1 MFLQASV
8 RRFLRRPTRSF
19 GVAAFSLKFLVAA
32 HRTAAQ
38 VPGELRG
45 RITDATTGRAIAGAR
60 IEIADRVEPARSDAD
75 GAFVVRGLE
84 PKTYGVAVRAVGY
97 AAFKR
102 DVSIQNGR
110 TALLDAVLDPVPIPL
125 AAVVSSAPRPA
136 SERETAAFD
145 RAAIESSGKRDVGE
159 LLTTV
164 PGVVVTRSGGP
175 GQPTQVSIRGSSA
188 AEVLVVVDGVVA
200 NSPLTGVADL
210 SQLSLATIE
219 RVTVWEGA
227 QSARYGGRALAGVVV
242 VDTRR
247 AEREGSLS
255 LDAGSWGA
263 RAVSGSI
270 GDATE
275 SASRL
280 SGMISAEHRTTRG
293 DFSYDVPAVRGGGTA
308 LRANSD
314 ATSTSV
320 LGVAGIDGSG
330 GSVRLRGDWRSTDR
344 GLAGSIVQP
353 SLTGRDD
360 EHHAS
365 AALELSSTRGVFVFD
380 GSASLA
386 RDRTH
391 FSDPRPPFGSSYD
404 DVLDATEARAAS
416 LATASGSLGAA
427 TPASLTLGGDAREL
441 DVTATSLASN
451 APRSQRIVG
460 AYTSVRLSRELGV
473 VGVATT
479 FAGRVDHDDLIATT
493 VSSPRA
499 SVELSRGAASL
510 SASIGNGYSPPSL
523 ADQFFHEGVLVKA
536 NPSLAPER
544 TRGETEL
551 RAAVRD
557 VTFGVATLSGDASVY
572 RADVDGMILWS
583 PDFRFIWSPL
593 NVDVRRSGW
602 QLGARFGVPAAWGG
616 GFNAG
621 ANVDRSDVTYTG
633 AGQNGQVIYRPRT
646 TARISE
652 SIARRYARVD
662 VETRYVGSR
671 RTVAGTDL
679 NGLDPYW
686 LTDVRLAVPVVRAA
700 WRLEGTVGV
709 ENVFDRPASMLVDY
723 PFGGR
728 RWTVGFRTS
737 RRAGG
742 AGEGG

>member
-1 MFLQASV
+1 MFLQAGVSW
-8 RRFLRRPTRSF
+8 FLRRATRSV
-19 GVAAFSLKFLVAA
+19 GVAAFTLAFVAA
-32 HRTAAQ
+32 RRTVAQ

-60 IEIADRVEPARSDAD
+60 IEIADRVDPARSDAD
-75 GAFVVRGLE
+75 GAFVVRGLD

-97 AAFKR
+97 AAFRR
-102 DVSIQNGR
+102 DVSVENGR
-110 TALLDAVLDPVPIPL
+110 TELLDAALDPVPTPL
-125 AAVVSSAPRPA
+125 AVVVSSAPRPA
-136 SERETAAFD
+136 SERETASFD

-164 PGVVVTRSGGP
+164 AGVVVTRSGGP

-247 AEREGSLS
+247 AQREGSLA
-255 LDAGSWGA
+255 LDAGSWGG

-275 SASRL
+275 SASRV
-280 SGMISAEHRTTRG
+280 SGMISAERRTTRG

-308 LRANSD
+308 LRTNSD

-320 LGVAGIDGSG
+320 LGVAGIDGAA
-330 GSVRLRGDWRSTDR
+330 GSIRLRGDWRSTER

-365 AALELSSTRGVFVFD
+365 AALELSSARGVFAFD
-380 GSASLA
+380 GSASLG

-391 FSDPRPPFGSSYD
+391 FADPTPPFGSAYD
-404 DVLDATEARAAS
+404 DVLNATEARAAS
-416 LATASGSLGAA
+416 SATASGTLGAV
-427 TPASLTLGGDAREL
+427 TPASLTLGADARRL

-451 APRSQRIVG
+451 TPRSQRIVG
-460 AYTSVRLSRELGV
+460 AYASLLVSRDLGAF
-473 VGVATT
+473 GIATT
-479 FAGRVDHDDLIATT
+479 FADRVDHDDLIAAT

-536 NPSLAPER
+536 NPGLAPER

-557 VTFGVATLSGDASVY
+557 VGLGVASLSGDAAVY

-602 QLGARFGVPAAWGG
+602 QLGARLAAPAWR
-616 GFNAG
+616 GFSAG
-621 ANVDRSDVTYTG
+621 ANVDHSDVTYTG
-633 AGQNGQVIYRPRT
+633 GGQDGQVIYRPRT

-652 SIARRYARVD
+652 SIARRFARVD

-671 RTVAGTDL
+671 RTAAGTDL
-679 NGLDPYW
+679 NSLDPYW
-686 LTDVRLAVPVVRAA
+686 LTDVRLTVPVVRAS
-700 WRLEGTVGV
+700 WRLDGAVGV

-737 RRAGG
+737 RRAG
-742 AGEGG
+742 AGDGG

>member
-1 MFLQASV
+1 MFLQAGVSCV
-8 RRFLRRPTRSF
+8 RRRATRSV
-19 GVAAFSLKFLVAA
+19 GVAAFTLASLVGVRGVL
-32 HRTAAQ
+32 AQ

-45 RITDATTGRAIAGAR
+45 RISDATTGSVIAGAR
-60 IEIADRVEPARSDAD
+60 IEIADRVEPSRSDGD
-75 GAFVVRGLE
+75 GSFVVRGLE
-84 PKTYGVAVRAVGY
+84 PRTYSVAVRAVGY
-97 AAFKR
+97 AAFR
-102 DVSIQNGR
+102 RTVSIENGR
-110 TALLDAVLDPVPIPL
+110 TAVLDAALDPVPTAL
-125 AAVVSSAPRPA
+125 AAVVSSARRSA
-136 SERETAAFD
+136 SEREAAAFD

-159 LLTTV
+159 LLATV

-188 AEVLVVVDGVVA
+188 AEVLVIVDGVVA

-210 SQLSLATIE
+210 SQLSLATTE

-247 AEREGSLS
+247 ADREGSLA
-255 LDAGSWGA
+255 LDAGSWGE
-263 RAVSGSI
+263 RAVSGTI

-280 SGMISAEHRTTRG
+280 SGMISAEHRATRG

-308 LRANSD
+308 RRANSA

-320 LGVAGIDGSG
+320 LGVAGIDGSA

-365 AALELSSTRGVFVFD
+365 AAVELTSARGPVSFD
-380 GSASLA
+380 GSASLS

-391 FSDPRPPFGSSYD
+391 FSDPTPPFGSSYD
-404 DVLDATEARAAS
+404 DVLNATEARAAS
-416 LATASGSLGAA
+416 SATASGTLVAA
-427 TPASLTLGGDAREL
+427 IPASLTVGADARQL
-441 DVTATSLASN
+441 DITATSLAAN

-460 AYTSVRLSRELGV
+460 AYTSLLMSRDLGALGV
-473 VGVATT
+473 TTT
-479 FAGRVDHDDLIATT
+479 FADRVDHDDVIAAT

-499 SVELSRGAASL
+499 SIELSRGAASL

-536 NPSLAPER
+536 NPALAPER

-557 VTFGVATLSGDASVY
+557 LGLGGAMLSGDAAVY

-602 QLGARFGVPAAWGG
+602 QIGARFAVPAAWN
-616 GFNAG
+616 FNVG
-621 ANVDRSDVTYTG
+621 ASIDHSDVTYTG
-633 AGQNGQVIYRPRT
+633 AGQTGQVIYRPRT
-646 TARISE
+646 TARVSE
-652 SIARRYARVD
+652 SIARRFARVD

-679 NGLDPYW
+679 NDLDPYW
-686 LTDVRLAVPVVRAA
+686 LTDIRLAVPLVRAA
-700 WRLEGTVGV
+700 WRLEGTLGV

-728 RWTVGFRTS
+728 RWTVGLRTS

-742 AGEGG
+742 AGVGG

>member
-1 MFLQASV
+1 M
-8 RRFLRRPTRSF
+8 PT
-19 GVAAFSLKFLVAA
+19 A
-32 HRTAAQ
+32 
-38 VPGELRG
+38 
-45 RITDATTGRAIAGAR
+45 
-60 IEIADRVEPARSDAD
+60 
-75 GAFVVRGLE
+75 
-84 PKTYGVAVRAVGY
+84 
-97 AAFKR
+97 
-102 DVSIQNGR
+102 
-110 TALLDAVLDPVPIPL
+110 L
-125 AAVVSSAPRPA
+125 AAVVSSARRSA

-145 RAAIESSGKRDVGE
+145 RAAIESSGKHDVGE
-159 LLTTV
+159 LLVTV

-188 AEVLVVVDGVVA
+188 AEVLVIVDGVVA

-210 SQLSLATIE
+210 SQLSLATTE

-247 AEREGSLS
+247 AEREGSLA
-255 LDAGSWGA
+255 LDAGSWGD

-270 GDATE
+270 GDAAE

-280 SGMISAEHRTTRG
+280 SGMISAEHRATRG

-308 LRANSD
+308 RRTNSD

-320 LGVAGIDGSG
+320 LGVAGIDGSA

-365 AALELSSTRGVFVFD
+365 AAVELTSARGAVSFD
-380 GSASLA
+380 GSASLS

-391 FSDPRPPFGSSYD
+391 FSDPTPPFGSSYD
-404 DVLDATEARAAS
+404 DVLNAAEARAAS
-416 LATASGSLGAA
+416 SATASGTLVAA
-427 TPASLTLGGDAREL
+427 MPASLTVGADARQL

-451 APRSQRIVG
+451 APRSQRIAG
-460 AYTSVRLSRELGV
+460 AFTNLHHVARRSAY

-479 FAGRVDHDDLIATT
+479 FADRVDRDDLIAAT

-499 SVELSRGAASL
+499 SIELSRGAASL
-510 SASIGNGYSPPSL
+510 SASIANGYSPPSL

-536 NPSLAPER
+536 NPELAPER
-544 TRGETEL
+544 TRGATEL

-557 VTFGVATLSGDASVY
+557 VTLGAATLSGDAAVY

-602 QLGARFGVPAAWGG
+602 QLGATFAVPAAWS
-616 GFNAG
+616 FNVG
-621 ANVDRSDVTYTG
+621 ASIDHGDVTYTG
-633 AGQNGQVIYRPRT
+633 AGQAGQVIYRPRT

-652 SIARRYARVD
+652 SIARRFARVD

-679 NGLDPYW
+679 NDLDPYW
-686 LTDVRLAVPVVRAA
+686 LTDVRLSVPLARAA
-700 WRLEGTVGV
+700 WRLEGTLGV

-728 RWTVGFRTS
+728 RWTVGLRTS
-737 RRAGG
+737 RRAGA

>member
-1 MFLQASV
+1 MFLQAGVS
-8 RRFLRRPTRSF
+8 RFLRRATRSLESL
-19 GVAAFSLKFLVAA
+19 AFTLAFLAVS
-32 HRTAAQ
+32 RGTMAQ

-60 IEIADRVEPARSDAD
+60 IEIADRAEPARSDAD

-84 PKTYGVAVRAVGY
+84 PKTYGIAVRAVGY
-97 AAFKR
+97 AAFRR
-102 DVSIQNGR
+102 DVSIENGR
-110 TALLDAVLDPVPIPL
+110 TALLDAMLDPAPTVLP
-125 AAVVSSAPRPA
+125 AVVSSARRPT
-136 SERETAAFD
+136 SEREAAAFD

-159 LLTTV
+159 LLTAV

-175 GQPTQVSIRGSSA
+175 GQPTQISIRGSSA

-210 SQLSLATIE
+210 SQLSLATID

-255 LDAGSWGA
+255 LDAGSWGE

-275 SASRL
+275 PASRVN
-280 SGMISAEHRTTRG
+280 GTISAEHRTTRG

-308 LRANSD
+308 RRTNSD
-314 ATSTSV
+314 ATSTSI
-320 LGVAGIDGSG
+320 LGVGGVDGSA

-365 AALELSSTRGVFVFD
+365 AALELSSARGAFTFD
-380 GSASLA
+380 GAASLS

-391 FSDPRPPFGSSYD
+391 FSDPTPPFGSAYD

-416 LATASGSLGAA
+416 SATASGTLGAA
-427 TPASLTLGGDAREL
+427 TPAVLTAGAEARQLGL
-441 DVTATSLASN
+441 MSTSLASN
-451 APRSQRIVG
+451 APRTQRLVGVYSSLLISRDLG
-460 AYTSVRLSRELGV
+460 AY
-473 VGVATT
+473 GVAAT
-479 FAGRVDHDDLIATT
+479 FADRVDHDDLMAATL
-493 VSSPRA
+493 SSPRT
-499 SVELSRGAASL
+499 SVEVTRGVASL
-510 SASIGNGYSPPSL
+510 SASIGDGYSPPSL

-557 VTFGVATLSGDASVY
+557 VTLGAATLGGDAAVY

-593 NVDVRRSGW
+593 NVDVHRSGW
-602 QLGARFGVPAAWGG
+602 QLGARFAIPAARGW
-616 GFNAG
+616 GFNVG
-621 ANVDRSDVTYTG
+621 ANVDHSAVTYTG
-633 AGQNGQVIYRPRT
+633 AGQSGQVIYRPRT

-652 SIARRYARVD
+652 SIARPFALVD

-679 NGLDPYW
+679 NDLTPYW
-686 LTDVRLAVPVVRAA
+686 LTDVRLAVPLVRAV
-700 WRLEGTVGV
+700 WRLDGTLGV
-709 ENVFDRPASMLVDY
+709 ENVFDRSASMLVDY

-728 RWTVGFRTS
+728 RWTVGLRTN
-737 RRAGG
+737 RRPGG
-742 AGEGG
+742 AGGGG